1 MSVIIFYN
9 CQIDAI
15 KIKGK
20 GRCNKKLDNFHDH
33 RSLVINFVKASVNG
47 GMKYIF
53 KFLVENFLATF
64 SLLLTHSLTL

>member
-20 GRCNKKLDNFHDH
+20 GSYHKKNRESSRPVIGKYFH
-33 RSLVINFVKASVNG
+33 SK
-47 GMKYIF
+47 K
-53 KFLVENFLATF
+53 T
-64 SLLLTHSLTL
+64 T

>member
-20 GRCNKKLDNFHDH
+20 GGCPKKIKGIFQARNGSLVKVHLCKTDLLEEDNFPWYF
-33 RSLVINFVKASVNG
+33 FV
-47 GMKYIF
+47 YPP
-53 KFLVENFLATF
+53 
-64 SLLLTHSLTL
+64 